1 LKKFY
6 QSFAR
11 KYIKEAYDNLN
22 EKKVSLANSENNQ
35 TMLQQFL
42 VHQKS
47 SKLSFEEIVAIS
59 K

>member
-1 LKKFY
+1 MNK
-6 QSFAR
+6 SFAR
-11 KYIKEAYDNLN
+11 KYIKEAYENLN
-22 EKKVSLANSENNQ
+22 EKKLASFTNGENSQ

-42 VHQKS
+42 AHQEN